1 MFRKVEFVVDDIKPI
16 VWNPSSF
23 DSLRF
28 LGPRKVSSLPW
39 QRPIWPEDRTI
50 RSRILWR
57 EKVKAS
63 LRFCSMQPNVWV
75 LGLQL
80 ICTFSGS
87 FGVGKTLTAEALSEY
102 LERPLYVVSRAFPL
116 VTLASLTFQ
125 VSAGELGQE
134 ATKLEDQLSRVSQ
147 VAHHWKAFVL
157 LDEADVF
164 VQARSFNNQHNTLVS
179 VSLRKLEYFRGI
191 LFLTSNRVQHIDD
204 AIQSRLLVAL
214 HYGPLGLDTRKTIW
228 ASFLKKGAAKYT
240 PQDLDWLAQREV
252 SGRQVCLRSMHVCGW
267 VC

>member
-1 MFRKVEFVVDDIKPI
+1 MTSKPLYGTHL
-16 VWNPSSF
+16 PFTTS
-23 DSLRF
+23 RF
-28 LGPRKVSSLPW
+28 LAPRKVSSLPW

-50 RSRILWR
+50 RSTILWR
-57 EKVKAS
+57 GKVKAS
-63 LRFCSMQPNVWV
+63 LRFCSMQPNVWAR
-75 LGLQL
+75 GLQL
-80 ICTFSGS
+80 TCTFSGPP
-87 FGVGKTLTAEALSEY
+87 GVGKTLTAEALSEY

-116 VTLASLTFQ
+116 GTPASLTFQ
-125 VSAGELGQE
+125 VSAGELGQD
-134 ATKLEDQLSRVSQ
+134 ATKLEDRLSRVSQ

-164 VQARSFNNQHNTLVS
+164 VQARSFNNQHNALVS
-179 VSLRKLEYFRGI
+179 VFLRKLEYFRGI
-191 LFLTSNRVQHIDD
+191 LFLTTNRVKDIDD
-204 AIQSRLLVAL
+204 AIQSRVSVAL

-252 SGRQVCLRSMHVCGW
+252 NGRQVCLRSTHVCGW